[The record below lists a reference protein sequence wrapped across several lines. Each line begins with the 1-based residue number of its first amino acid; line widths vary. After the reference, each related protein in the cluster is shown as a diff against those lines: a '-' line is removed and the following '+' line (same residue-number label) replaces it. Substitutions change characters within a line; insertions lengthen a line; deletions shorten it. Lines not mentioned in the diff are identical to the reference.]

1 MIAQRTDAR
10 LAPVDPP
17 YDDGVAHTLERLM
30 GGAGAEPL
38 LLFRTIAHNPTLL
51 EKLRT
56 TGTYLLNFGTIAPLE
71 REIVILRTCARCGC
85 EYEWGVHV
93 AIFSSAV
100 GLSDEQV
107 AATVTGDDAPFTEAQ
122 RVLLALVDQ
131 LHDTSTVTDELWR
144 RLAATYRPEQLV
156 ELVTLVGQYHTVSF
170 VANALGVRLETFGAR
185 FPRYG

>member
-1 MIAQRTDAR
+1 MIAQDSDTQR

-17 YDDGVAHTLERLM
+17 YGDDVAHTLERLM

-51 EKLRT
+51 DKLRT
-56 TGTYLLNFGTIAPLE
+56 TGTYLLNFGTIDALE

-93 AIFSSAV
+93 AIFATAV

-107 AATVTGDDAPFTEAQ
+107 AATCSDDDAAWDERQ
-122 RVLLALVDQ
+122 RALIALVDQ
-131 LHDTSTVTDELWR
+131 LHDASTVTDGLWAALR
-144 RLAATYRPEQLV
+144 ATYRPDQLV
-156 ELVTLVGQYHTVSF
+156 ELVTLVGQYHNVSF
-170 VANALGVRLETFGAR
+170 TANALGVQLESFAAR
-185 FPRYG
+185 FPR